1 MTTFDLFF
9 LGIPLAAVLYILS
22 LFRDIKE
29 KDKGKEKRKQK
40 ILICVAIYGVVAGFS
55 VLGAVSYQW
64 PSDIFGIHPPVT
76 IDAAQLP
83 FDMHAGEPGDE
94 AGDEAE
100 DENSDEAPGDKAE
113 DLEGTAEDS
122 GVAAGNS
129 NGAAGNSNG
138 AAGSSKVASGN
149 SEGTDKNSEGTGGN
163 LKNDDAV
170 IIPQPN
176 TFIMCEDDGAPENA
190 FQDMALMGMSSNG
203 NDGSISMNNA
213 DKGVK
218 AKVGSASLKFTYMP
232 VNPAEHWSGVALLW
246 EPGIWNARG
255 PDLKEYSQLTFWVYG
270 SGGQVK
276 FFLEGNGDNKK
287 QTAKVVTLKEEW
299 QKVALSTGNWDYI
312 NIPFG
317 WTCNQS
323 DLLAAGNPVTFWVD
337 GLQFE

>member
-9 LGIPLAAVLYILS
+9 LGIPLAAVVYILS
-22 LFRDIKE
+22 LFKDIKE

-55 VLGAVSYQW
+55 IFGAVSYQW

-83 FDMHAGEPGDE
+83 FDMQAGET
-94 AGDEAE
+94 GDEAE
-100 DENSDEAPGDKAE
+100 DESGDGAPGDN
-113 DLEGTAEDS
+113 
-122 GVAAGNS
+122 AGD
-129 NGAAGNSNG
+129 
-138 AAGSSKVASGN
+138 
-149 SEGTDKNSEGTGGN
+149 SEGAVEN
-163 LKNDDAV
+163 LKNHGDV
-170 IIPQPN
+170 FILSPQPN

-218 AKVGSASLKFTYMP
+218 AKVGSTSIKFTYMP
-232 VNPAEHWSGVALLW
+232 VTPAEHWSGVALLW
-246 EPGIWNARG
+246 EPEIWNARG

-287 QTAKVVTLKEEW
+287 QTAKVVALKEEW

-323 DLLAAGNPVTFWVD
+323 DLLGAGGPITFWVD